1 MSLDTI
7 LVEYRLKIDALE
19 KDVAEVKKTLGKV
32 DDSVKTSAANAST
45 QLGNIQTQVSG
56 KLTASF
62 ASLGKVIAAT
72 FAIQGITNFISS
84 SIELATRAQEIKSEF
99 DKLNSPYLLANLRKA
114 TQGTLSDLKLMEVAL
129 RADKL
134 GVPMEKLGKI
144 IEFAKVRADA
154 LGKSTEEL
162 TDILVQGIG
171 IKGTRALVQVGISQE
186 EFSKEVKKTGDYFT
200 ALDNIMTKTLD
211 NAGEG
216 FESVADKQDRLKAS
230 IENTKVEIGSKLL
243 PVIDDLLVGI
253 NNAILGFERL
263 FNVTNASQSEGF
275 NQIIDMFSDG
285 SKPAEGF
292 AAEIADVTESIRKLN
307 EENKGSDS
315 GLAKIFGAKSVREY
329 HKTLGLLEGQLMAL
343 KALQDQE
350 NRSTEASKNSFEDA
364 GKEAKV
370 LTKEI
375 DPLVLAYQRLG
386 KAIGQSFEA
395 LNNYRDVLPEETIKT
410 IGIDTDK
417 TADALLKADAAAIKL
432 KGSLGTLNG
441 ELVNTDTSIETAKL
455 AWDDYANAVLS
466 VFESINQAYSY
477 GTDYRMSLLQEE
489 LNQGLISEETYEKK
503 RKQYAREEA
512 KRAKALAILSITV
525 DTARAVMAALATG
538 NVPLSILAGAT
549 GLIELGVVANQPI
562 PEFKKGVIDFK
573 GKGTETSDSNLV
585 RISKGESV
593 ITAKATKENKPIL
606 EAINKN
612 KFDEFITSV
621 YLKEKKSNVA
631 VSWDDYRLLLE
642 LKKSTYASK
651 ENTQQIV
658 RAIKETR
665 KQHRFNA

>member
-7 LVEYRLKIDALE
+7 LVEYRLKLDALE
-19 KDVAEVKKTLGKV
+19 KDVSEVKKTLGKV
-32 DDSVKTSAANAST
+32 DDSVKTSAANASA

-56 KLTASF
+56 KLTTSF

-72 FAIQGITNFISS
+72 FAIERITSFISS

-99 DKLNSPYLLANLRKA
+99 DKLNSPYLLANLRRA

-144 IEFAKVRADA
+144 MEFAKVRADA

-162 TDILVQGIG
+162 TDTLIQGIG

-186 EFSKEVKKTGDYFT
+186 QFSKEVKKTGDYFT
-200 ALDNIMTKTLD
+200 ALDNIMTQTLET
-211 NAGEG
+211 AGEG
-216 FESVADKQDRLKAS
+216 FESVADKQDKLRAS
-230 IENTKVEIGSKLL
+230 IENTKVEIGNKLL

-263 FNVTNASQSEGF
+263 FNVTNASQAEGF
-275 NQIIDMFSDG
+275 NRIMDMFSDG

-292 AAEIADVTESIRKLN
+292 AAEIADVTESIRKLK

-315 GLAKIFGAKSVREY
+315 PMAKVFNARGVRDYRE
-329 HKTLGLLEGQLMAL
+329 TLGLLEGQLMAL

-350 NRSTEASKNSFEDA
+350 NRSLQTSDKSFEDA
-364 GKEAKV
+364 ATGASD

-375 DPLVLAYQRLG
+375 DPLVLAYERLG

-395 LNNYRDVLPEETIKT
+395 LNNYRDVLPEEEIKT
-410 IGIDTDK
+410 FGIDTEK
-417 TADALLKADAAAIKL
+417 TAEAILKADEASIKL
-432 KGSLGTLNG
+432 KDSLGTVNG
-441 ELVNTDTSIETAKL
+441 ELITTDTSIQAAKL
-455 AWDDYANAVLS
+455 AWDDYANAVIS
-466 VFESINQAYSY
+466 VFDSINQAFTN

-489 LNQGLISEETYEKK
+489 LKQGLISEETYEKK
-503 RKQYAREEA
+503 RKEFAHQEA
-512 KRAKALAILSITV
+512 KRAKALALLSITV
-525 DTARAVMAALATG
+525 DTARAVMAALASA
-538 NVPLSILAGAT
+538 NIPLSILAGTT
-549 GLIELGVVANQPI
+549 GLIQLGVVANQPI

-593 ITAKATKENKPIL
+593 ITARATKENKPIL

-612 KFDEFITSV
+612 KFDDFITNV
-621 YLKEKKSNVA
+621 YLKQKKSDVA

-642 LKKSTYASK
+642 LKKSTYTSK